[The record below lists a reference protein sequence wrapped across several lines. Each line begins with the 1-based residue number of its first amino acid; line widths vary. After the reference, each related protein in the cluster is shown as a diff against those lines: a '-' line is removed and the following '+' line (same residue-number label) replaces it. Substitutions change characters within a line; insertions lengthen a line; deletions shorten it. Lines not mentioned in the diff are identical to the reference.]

1 MVYLPT
7 PTCTTKKLQLN
18 EGKYTMHPSFGYIYI
33 VRNFHTM
40 TSEPFATSPKK
51 LVVESFNVCQG
62 QSRPIGAGPN
72 CF

>member
-7 PTCTTKKLQLN
+7 PTCTTKKHQLN
-18 EGKYTMHPSFGYIYI
+18 EALGIYI